1 MVEDNRGTEVWVDL
15 EAVAANTRLFRG
27 LVGPQGRVMAV
38 VKADGYGHGAL
49 PVARAALEAGA
60 VALGV
65 ATVREGQLL
74 RADGVDAP
82 VLVLGAVNADEVGAA
97 IEANLDVTVFDDGCW
112 EALVRSAESSGRRVR
127 VHLKVDTGMGRLG
140 VTPEDAVKVWVPRI
154 VNQPRVAWQG
164 LMSHL
169 ACSDSP
175 DPAPTRQQLSR
186 FLDVIEAI
194 RASGAE
200 LPPDIHLANTSGTLR
215 FPGAHF
221 TMVRVGLGLYGAIPY
236 AEAPALTPALT
247 WVSRVTQVKR
257 VPAGFAIGYHHTY
270 RTTTAETIATVAV
283 GYADGYRRA
292 LSNRAEVVIQ
302 GHRCPVVGRVSM
314 DQLTVRVPEE
324 AAVRPGDV
332 VVLAGRDGEAAVS
345 IEELADWADTINY
358 EILTGIT
365 ARVPRRFGRVR
376 A

>member
-15 EAVAANTRLFRG
+15 EAVAANTRLFRA

-74 RADGVDAP
+74 RAGGVDAP

-112 EALVRSAESSGRRVR
+112 EALVRSAERLGRRVR

-154 VNQPRVAWQG
+154 VDQPRVAWQG

-194 RASGAE
+194 RACGAE

-221 TMVRVGLGLYGAIPY
+221 TMVRVGLGLYGAVPY

-270 RTTTAETIATVAV
+270 RATTAETIATVAV

-292 LSNRAEVVIQ
+292 LSNRADVLIH

-324 AAVRPGDV
+324 AAVRAGDV
-332 VVLAGRDGEAAVS
+332 VVLAGRDGGAEVS

-358 EILTGIT
+358 EMLTGIS
-365 ARVPRRFGRVR
+365 ARVPRRFGRFR